1 MMQEATIPPGF
12 VPLPSRSPF
21 VNRAGGFYVREEAD
35 GSRTVG
41 TRIGPD
47 QANSEGF
54 AHGGFL
60 LTFADFAL
68 TVITVG
74 VTLNLSADFLR
85 PASVGDWVEAQVHI
99 RKRSGTLV
107 FADAIARSGDKE
119 LLRMSG
125 LFKPFEKR
133 S

>member
-1 MMQEATIPPGF
+1 VTAPPPQGF
-12 VPLPSRSPF
+12 AELESRSPF
-21 VNRAGGFYVREEAD
+21 VNRAGQFFIREAAD
-35 GSRTVG
+35 GSRKVG
-41 TRIGPD
+41 TWVGED

-68 TVITVG
+68 TIITVG
-74 VTLNLSADFLR
+74 ITLNMTADFLR
-85 PASVGDWVEAQVHI
+85 PARVSDWIEMDVQI
-99 RKRSGTLV
+99 RKSSSSLI
-107 FADAIARSGDKE
+107 FADGIVTGNGQALMRVG
-119 LLRMSG
+119 G